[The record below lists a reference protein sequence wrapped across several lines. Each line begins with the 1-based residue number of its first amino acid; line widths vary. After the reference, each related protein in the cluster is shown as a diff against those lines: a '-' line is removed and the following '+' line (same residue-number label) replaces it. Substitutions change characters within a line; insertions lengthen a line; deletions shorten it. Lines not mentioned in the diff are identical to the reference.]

1 MVNIR
6 FPPDCPMLP
15 LSVILPAPTV
25 VSPSK
30 VIAPLKLALLALL
43 LIKDPDPEIP
53 PVPVLIEIASLP
65 TAWPFIS
72 STPPELTVVPVRVEP
87 KAVALPILRRAPKL
101 IVVAPL

>member
-1 MVNIR
+1 
-6 FPPDCPMLP
+6 MLP
-15 LSVILPAPTV
+15 LSVILPSPTV
-25 VSPSK
+25 VFPSK
-30 VIAPLKLALLALL
+30 VISPLKLALLALL

-87 KAVALPILRRAPKL
+87 KAVALPILRRAPEL